1 MADMGKEP
9 GSKPWWES
17 RLDWTL
23 PESLETTLR
32 MGRDLLRNI
41 PQTLSAY
48 NLGKTSPL
56 DELEPDPIERIGSGK
71 RQAQTEATK
80 VKVAR
85 APIVVPPPP
94 PPPVQWGIRAINMP
108 PASSKP
114 VWMPL
119 QDDDTRELYEPEVES
134 MQQRLKK
141 LERTLQETIAR
152 EEEKNALCLEQLLD
166 PEFCDYVEKK
176 PQVS

>member
-1 MADMGKEP
+1 MADMGKEH

-32 MGRDLLRNI
+32 MSRDLLRNI

-48 NLGKTSPL
+48 KLGKSSPL

-71 RQAQTEATK
+71 RQAKVEATK
-80 VKVAR
+80 PRVAR

-114 VWMPL
+114 AWMPL
-119 QDDDTRELYEPEVES
+119 GDEDEALDEPEIQS
-134 MQQRLKK
+134 MHDKLKA
-141 LERTLQETIAR
+141 LEKTLQQVIAR
-152 EEEKNALCLEQLLD
+152 EEAKGVLSLEQLLD
-166 PEFCDYVEKK
+166 PEFCDYLEQQK
-176 PQVS
+176 PS